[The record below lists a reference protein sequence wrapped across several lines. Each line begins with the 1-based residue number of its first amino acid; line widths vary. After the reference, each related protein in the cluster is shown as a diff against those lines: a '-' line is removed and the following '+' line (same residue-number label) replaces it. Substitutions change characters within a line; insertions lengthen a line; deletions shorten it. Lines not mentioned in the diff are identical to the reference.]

1 MLHPRN
7 DLSFQRHRLEQQ
19 SYTSMPDF
27 LNLLLFAVLVF
38 VLVFGAG
45 LLPFAKPVSAQ
56 PKVLYRM
63 TCIAAGFLISAAM
76 LIAIPEG
83 FVLYLESAE
92 SGSAH
97 DYESLA
103 QHFTSPAKSQHD
115 HGSVHMRAV
124 FAGLAVLLGF
134 VFMLIL
140 EGFGFGH
147 DVHEEHHDHMD
158 EHNHDHVNHPAEH
171 SSSLVIGLTLHAIT
185 DGMVLA
191 AAFSLGELALS
202 LQLAV
207 VVLMH
212 KFPAAFSLAA
222 YSLHERNSKKRSLLD
237 LFFFAC
243 ASPVA
248 MVLTWFLFDPGQG
261 QWQGLAVLFAAGSF
275 IYVSTVDVLPSIH
288 IRENS
293 RQSLGLVL
301 LGIGLMLAVSFL
313 VTALFPDAA
322 H

>member
-1 MLHPRN
+1 
-7 DLSFQRHRLEQQ
+7 
-19 SYTSMPDF
+19 MPDF
-27 LNLLLFAVLVF
+27 INLLLFAALVF
-38 VLVFGAG
+38 ALVFGAG
-45 LLPFAKPVSAQ
+45 IVPFANPIATQ
-56 PKVLYRM
+56 PKTLYRM

-83 FVLYLESAE
+83 FVLYLEHAE
-92 SGSAH
+92 EDG
-97 DYESLA
+97 
-103 QHFTSPAKSQHD
+103 D
-115 HGSVHMRAV
+115 HGAAHASAIV
-124 FAGLAVLLGF
+124 AGLAVLLGF
-134 VFMLIL
+134 VFMMVL

-147 DVHEEHHDHMD
+147 DVHEEHHDHME

-222 YSLHERNSKKRSLLD
+222 YSLHERNSRKRSLLD
-237 LFFFAC
+237 LLFFAC
-243 ASPVA
+243 ATPVA
-248 MVLTWFLFDPGQG
+248 MIFSWFLFDPSEAH
-261 QWQGLAVLFAAGSF
+261 WQGLAVLFAAGSF
-275 IYVSTVDVLPSIH
+275 IYVSTVDVLPTIH

-293 RQSLGLVL
+293 KRSLGLVL
-301 LGIGLMLAVSFL
+301 LGIALMLAISFVL
-313 VTALFPDAA
+313 ATIFPEAA